1 MQQRGSSGNLDDLM
15 QLVIIWLAVFVSVV
29 VSKYSRL
36 TPVLFFLAAGSILV
50 NLGALHSESQ
60 GFVVGLSEVGI
71 IVIMFALGF
80 EENSAK
86 FIRSVKRSWGI
97 AFFGALAP
105 FLGAYFVADY
115 FWNDQNISL
124 MCGLTMTATA
134 VSLTM
139 VSLRSEGL
147 ATTPAATRIMT
158 SAVLDDI
165 ASLALV
171 AILVP
176 IATGDHVVGVGETL
190 MVVGKAILFF
200 LVVSILG
207 IWVFPHDLSGWIA
220 RIPILGR
227 YGVRSF
233 LSFNDGEYSTLIV
246 LLLAVGVGLIAH
258 EFGFHPAVGA
268 YMAGL
273 ILKEEYFRN
282 VRSESGATNNFYL
295 RTKEIIDN
303 AAFAWIG
310 PIFFV
315 ELGTKLVFD
324 WDIFVAVIPHTL
336 AMTLTIFLVQI
347 ISAALAAR
355 YTGGLKNAA
364 SIMVGLGMLGRA
376 ELAFVVLDIAY
387 VENAILSTEAFYTLM
402 FSAFWLNVA
411 VPIGIRFWK
420 PYYERELS
428 RKKPASISVQS

>member
-1 MQQRGSSGNLDDLM
+1 M

-165 ASLALV
+165 
-171 AILVP
+171 
-176 IATGDHVVGVGETL
+176 
-190 MVVGKAILFF
+190 
-200 LVVSILG
+200 
-207 IWVFPHDLSGWIA
+207 VFWSWSQFWYPSRRVTMLSG
-220 RIPILGR
+220 L
-227 YGVRSF
+227 
-233 LSFNDGEYSTLIV
+233 
-246 LLLAVGVGLIAH
+246 
-258 EFGFHPAVGA
+258 
-268 YMAGL
+268 
-273 ILKEEYFRN
+273 
-282 VRSESGATNNFYL
+282 
-295 RTKEIIDN
+295 
-303 AAFAWIG
+303 
-310 PIFFV
+310 
-315 ELGTKLVFD
+315 
-324 WDIFVAVIPHTL
+324 
-336 AMTLTIFLVQI
+336 
-347 ISAALAAR
+347 
-355 YTGGLKNAA
+355 
-364 SIMVGLGMLGRA
+364 
-376 ELAFVVLDIAY
+376 
-387 VENAILSTEAFYTLM
+387 
-402 FSAFWLNVA
+402 
-411 VPIGIRFWK
+411 
-420 PYYERELS
+420 ER
-428 RKKPASISVQS
+428 P